1 MTEPI
6 NVKALF
12 LGPKSENYT
21 FFKEMLN
28 YLMDDHAQWRQYFH
42 PDDAPV
48 VTGEEQGRPGLCG
61 HHPEDAGG
69 PHRSGRAPSAQ
80 LHALVLAPL
89 PGAHVYRHP
98 HGRKPRLHAD
108 PPVQPEQLCL

>member
-42 PDDAPV
+42 PDDAPW
-48 VTGEEQGRPGLCG
+48 
-61 HHPEDAGG
+61 
-69 PHRSGRAPSAQ
+69 
-80 LHALVLAPL
+80 
-89 PGAHVYRHP
+89 
-98 HGRKPRLHAD
+98 
-108 PPVQPEQLCL
+108 